1 MIKLFYIL
9 AALLVPTQVFNQ
21 RADTLKIDDCLRI
34 VNERNPLIKQRN
46 SAVQSFHYK
55 IKNLSTNWYPAIGIN
70 AQAIYNSETVN
81 FSDLMEDLPVEI
93 PTLPL
98 DQYKAWADINQ
109 QLYDGGTIRAQKAA
123 EKANYDADVQ
133 QIESQLLGIR
143 QQVNQIY
150 FSLLITQNNSSILL
164 VSLDELAEK
173 KKVIQ
178 SAVDHGAV
186 LPENILALEAEE
198 MKFQQK
204 ITELSFT
211 REQLLKALSVLMDST
226 LNSDLV
232 LAEPDDYQNLN
243 EPVNRPELL
252 LFEKQKEFLLAS
264 QKLVMASDRPR
275 LYAFS
280 QAAYGRPGY
289 NIISRDFHTFYS
301 VGLGLKWN
309 FINYG
314 DSKRQKKIL
323 DLQKDIIDVKRETFH
338 DQLSIQLQTEQSNM
352 NKYDEL
358 LSQDEQIMK
367 LRKIIAS
374 ASLTKLNNGIIT
386 STDYLNDMN
395 AEVFARLQYE
405 SHRILK
411 LQASHNYR
419 LLLGRL

>member
-9 AALLVPTQVFNQ
+9 AALLVPTQVFDQ

-34 VNERNPLIKQRN
+34 VNERSPLIKQRN

-55 IKNLSTNWYPAIGIN
+55 IKNLTTNWYPAIGIN
-70 AQAIYNSETVN
+70 AQAIYNSETVD
-81 FSDLMEDLPVEI
+81 FSDMMENLPVEI

-98 DQYKAWADINQ
+98 DQYKVWADINQ
-109 QLYDGGTIRAQKAA
+109 QLYDGGTIRAQKAV

-178 SAVDHGAV
+178 SGVDHGAV

-204 ITELSFT
+204 LTELSFT

-226 LNSDLV
+226 LNSDQV
-232 LAEPDDYQNLN
+232 LAEPDDPQNLN
-243 EPVNRPELL
+243 QPVNRPELL
-252 LFEKQKEFLLAS
+252 LFEKQKELLLAS
-264 QKLVMASDRPR
+264 QKLVMASDLPR
-275 LYAFS
+275 FFAFS

-289 NIISRDFHTFYS
+289 NIMSKI
-301 VGLGLKWN
+301 
-309 FINYG
+309 FIPF
-314 DSKRQKKIL
+314 IL
-323 DLQKDIIDVKRETFH
+323 
-338 DQLSIQLQTEQSNM
+338 
-352 NKYDEL
+352 
-358 LSQDEQIMK
+358 
-367 LRKIIAS
+367 
-374 ASLTKLNNGIIT
+374 
-386 STDYLNDMN
+386 
-395 AEVFARLQYE
+395 
-405 SHRILK
+405 
-411 LQASHNYR
+411 
-419 LLLGRL
+419 